1 MLINNN
7 IDILQNHINDIAE
20 SVLLAKLR
28 IFPSFILPIGELRDI
43 AQSFKIQNF
52 SINSE
57 EHIYRLLDLEVESKR
72 TQIIFHIKIPIFDK
86 NIYTLSHL
94 INLPINGSHFLILP
108 KFILHDNNFNF
119 TTSFQEKCPR
129 IHGTYIC
136 DPRLAENIMYNKE
149 CVKQIKLGMKPSCE
163 AKNVDTDEIVVEPEQ
178 QWIVVISRNQT
189 WAEPSCA
196 EPFLIEGTTIIN
208 HINCSIL
215 IDGVKYDVT
224 ELFYKEKIKLSLPA
238 VKNITINATV
248 ENLNL
253 DKIVFHL
260 QENNAKIFRVKQST
274 TDLRFLT
281 YISAVILVIFIIYTL
296 VVKRK
301 IT

>member
-1 MLINNN
+1 
-7 IDILQNHINDIAE
+7 
-20 SVLLAKLR
+20 
-28 IFPSFILPIGELRDI
+28 
-43 AQSFKIQNF
+43 
-52 SINSE
+52 
-57 EHIYRLLDLEVESKR
+57 
-72 TQIIFHIKIPIFDK
+72 
-86 NIYTLSHL
+86 
-94 INLPINGSHFLILP
+94 
-108 KFILHDNNFNF
+108 
-119 TTSFQEKCPR
+119 
-129 IHGTYIC
+129 
-136 DPRLAENIMYNKE
+136 
-149 CVKQIKLGMKPSCE
+149 MKPSCE

-215 IDGVKYDVT
+215 IDGVKYDDT

-260 QENNAKIFRVKQST
+260 QENNAKIVRVKQST

-301 IT
+301 ITYLPNPAPSVNYVSPIPSLWPSLHSRGGGVTTSAIPTSSSPPPKPPRANC